1 MISVEVFP
9 RRTVGR
15 SEFTDWVRPNWPVIV
30 RVANRLGAPAEC
42 EDIVQDALTAARRAR
57 GAYDPAKGTVRAWL
71 LAITARQA
79 LKAAHK
85 SHPLELVREPAHYG
99 EQDTLDLQRALRGL
113 PPRQRQAIWL
123 HYYYCGLSMTET
135 AAALGCAAGT
145 VKSTLFDARTA
156 LRGVLKGE
164 LR

>member
-1 MISVEVFP
+1 MERFP

-15 SEFTDWVRPNWPVIV
+15 SEFTDWVRPNWAVIV

-42 EDIVQDALTAARRAR
+42 EDIVQDALAAAWRSR
-57 GAYDPAKGTVRAWL
+57 GTYDPAKGTVRAWL

-85 SHPLELVREPAHYG
+85 SRPLELVREPEHYD

-123 HYYYCGLSMTET
+123 HYYCGLSMTEI
-135 AAALGCAAGT
+135 AAALGCASGT

-156 LRGVLKGE
+156 LQGVLKGE